1 MDNINMINN
10 ITPNTTGSGLEPSK
24 KTEPTGL
31 EPTDTSDATVK
42 SDYSSIINKSLETE
56 EIDLQAVQK
65 AQESLDAGLL
75 DTPESTKEAAD
86 NILKY
91 GI

>member
-10 ITPNTTGSGLEPSK
+10 ITPNITGSGLEPSR
-24 KTEPTGL
+24 KTDPTGP
-31 EPTDTSDATVK
+31 EPTDTSDATVR
-42 SDYSSIINKSLETE
+42 SEYASIINKSLETE
-56 EIDLQAVQK
+56 ELDLQAVLK
-65 AQESLDAGLL
+65 AQEALDAGLI
-75 DTPESTKEAAD
+75 DTSENAKDAAD